1 MHNLDVVNMS
11 FEEKYLGFP
20 KPSGRFSKGK
30 LHNLQQQLTK
40 RIIQWGELMSQAG
53 REVLIKAVAQA
64 LPTFLMSLFKFPRST
79 CDDLGRMIRSYWWGA
94 YRGKRKT
101 HWKSWDSML
110 RPISAGGMGFKDFRL
125 FNQAMLA
132 RQAWRILVN
141 PECFC
146 TRVLKARY
154 FPNGRL
160 EDTVF
165 TSNVSQTW
173 QAIVH
178 GFELLKKGLVWR
190 IGNGQSV
197 RIWRDS
203 SIPHPVGRPPI
214 TQQGRCC
221 LRRVSKLLDEHGAW
235 HETLL
240 QQYFLPVDVQ
250 EILKIKASPRLG
262 ADFLAWGAER
272 TGIFTVRSVYWLALE
287 DKLCPSSVAASRA
300 PDGRRAVWALLW
312 RCPAPPKVR
321 VFAWRLATNSLATW
335 SNKFSQHMEVTDIC
349 PLCGLEREDTF
360 HVFCRCPRAVHLWR
374 TMAEVWSIPDIESV
388 YNTAQS
394 GS

>member
-1 MHNLDVVNMS
+1 
-11 FEEKYLGFP
+11 
-20 KPSGRFSKGK
+20 
-30 LHNLQQQLTK
+30 
-40 RIIQWGELMSQAG
+40 MSQAG

-64 LPTFLMSLFKFPRST
+64 LPTFLMSLFKFLRSI
-79 CDDLGRMIRSYWWGA
+79 CDDLGRMIHSYRWGA

-110 RPISAGGMGFKDFRL
+110 RPKSAGGMGFKDFRL

-141 PECFC
+141 SECLC

-165 TSNVSQTW
+165 TSNASQTW

-178 GFELLKKGLVWR
+178 GLELLRKGLVWR

-203 SIPHPVGRPPI
+203 WIPHPVDQPPI
-214 TQQGRCC
+214 TQRGRCH
-221 LRRVSKLLDEHGAW
+221 LRRVSELLDEYGAW
-235 HETLL
+235 HGTLL

-262 ADFLAWGAER
+262 A
-272 TGIFTVRSVYWLALE
+272 V
-287 DKLCPSSVAASRA
+287 
-300 PDGRRAVWALLW
+300 
-312 RCPAPPKVR
+312 
-321 VFAWRLATNSLATW
+321 
-335 SNKFSQHMEVTDIC
+335 SNVM
-349 PLCGLEREDTF
+349 PRE
-360 HVFCRCPRAVHLWR
+360 
-374 TMAEVWSIPDIESV
+374 
-388 YNTAQS
+388 
-394 GS
+394 